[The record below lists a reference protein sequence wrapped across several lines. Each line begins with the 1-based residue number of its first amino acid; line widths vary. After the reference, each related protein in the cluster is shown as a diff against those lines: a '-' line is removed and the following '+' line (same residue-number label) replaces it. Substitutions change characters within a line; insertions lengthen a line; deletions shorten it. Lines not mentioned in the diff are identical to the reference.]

1 MNFLQNF
8 ELNNLLYSLSVLSKH
23 MLFYVNTQEKY
34 LMKISQYETES
45 T

>member
-1 MNFLQNF
+1 MNSLQNF
-8 ELNNLLYSLSVLSKH
+8 ELNNLLSLSVLSKH